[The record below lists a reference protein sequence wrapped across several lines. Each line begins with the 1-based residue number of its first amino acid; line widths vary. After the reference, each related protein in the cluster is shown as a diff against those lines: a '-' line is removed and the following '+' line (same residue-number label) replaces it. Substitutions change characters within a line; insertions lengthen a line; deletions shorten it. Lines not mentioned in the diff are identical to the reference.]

1 MDSRE
6 LIQNFVE
13 SCVGIDKTQAKQL
26 ILNKE
31 IWQYEEEFNN
41 DVVHY
46 TESDIAKIFVEKLHI
61 YKPNT
66 FNAIIDI
73 YKKFY
78 QYCVNKNYIERNPFK
93 LSVDLNYE
101 YLIRY
106 AIDNGNVE
114 FYEKEYIMER
124 CSLEPYNVSYYKA
137 IAFSLFEGV
146 HDFKELVIDIKNV
159 DFYHNIIRIKDRNF
173 IFSDELK
180 GYYQDVLAMKQFEG
194 EKRPYGLE
202 EGLLIRRIIGSRKG
216 ISYPKEDDRYYA
228 QIAQTYSK
236 RMQHIGLSQDVIYDS
251 GVIHFFINRVGK
263 EKMFDLLLSEKD
275 KGDITISNKELA
287 VLLKE
292 HGIKSS
298 PKKFRFCYKPYM
310 IMLKYQE

>member
-1 MDSRE
+1 MESRAVVE
-6 LIQNFVE
+6 NFISNCKGV
-13 SCVGIDKTQAKQL
+13 DKTQAKQL

-31 IWQYEEEFNN
+31 IWKYEEEFNN

-46 TESDIAKIFVEKLHI
+46 TEANIANIFVEKLKI

-78 QYCVNKNYIERNPFK
+78 QYCVKSQYIDKNPFHM
-93 LSVDLNYE
+93 STDLNYE

-114 FYEKEYIMER
+114 YYEKDFVMER
-124 CSLEPYNVSYYKA
+124 CNQETYNIPYYKA
-137 IAFSLFEGV
+137 IAFSLFEGI
-146 HDFKELVIDIKNV
+146 HDFKELVIDMKDV
-159 DFYHNIIRIKDRNF
+159 DFYHNIIRLRERNF
-173 IFSDELK
+173 VFSDELR
-180 GYYQDVLAMKQFEG
+180 GYYQEVQGMKQFEG
-194 EKRPYGLE
+194 EKRPYDLE
-202 EGLLIRRIIGSRKG
+202 EGLLVRRIVGSRKG
-216 ISYPKEDDRYYA
+216 ISYPKTDDRYYA

-251 GVIHFFINRVGK
+251 GVIHFFLHRVGK
-263 EKMFDLLLSEKD
+263 DKMFDLLLSEKD
-275 KGDITISNKELA
+275 KGDITASNKELA

-292 HGIKSS
+292 YGIKSS

-310 IMLKYQE
+310 IMLKYQD